1 MIRLLKKA
9 FVDFQVRMKRN
20 LKRTSGNS
28 LNPLEV
34 QNKDL
39 GAASQTCLYSGA
51 PNDCSLQNICL
62 EKQNIA

>member
-9 FVDFQVRMKRN
+9 LVDFPVRIKIN
-20 LKRTSGNS
+20 LKRPSGYS

-39 GAASQTCLYSGA
+39 STASQTFLYLGA
-51 PNDCSLQNICL
+51 PNYCFL
-62 EKQNIA
+62 